1 MTSLGLPSML
11 ALKGTRPFGF
21 AALAISLLI
30 LSPVAFHW
38 KFPLV
43 FYRFDGTYL
52 LITAMMQRRGWTIGA
67 RLMRSRS
74 ATLANGQ
81 GHSDTTVELMIYGL
95 AGRGSDR
102 DLAHEELT
110 RPKLAILFEPCG
122 RSLQA
127 FLPRQQ
133 RLPAEHAIDLRP
145 IAGVANDLSGT
156 ILDELNPIHPV

>member
-1 MTSLGLPSML
+1 
-11 ALKGTRPFGF
+11 
-21 AALAISLLI
+21 
-30 LSPVAFHW
+30 
-38 KFPLV
+38 
-43 FYRFDGTYL
+43 
-52 LITAMMQRRGWTIGA
+52 
-67 RLMRSRS
+67 MRSRS

-81 GHSDTTVELMIYGL
+81 GHDETPVELMIYGL
-95 AGRGSDR
+95 AGRGCDR

-145 IAGVANDLSGT
+145 IAGVPDDLSGT
-156 ILDELNPIHPV
+156 ILDELNPIHPVVHELDHIAGNFDNRAMLATCDIESLTVNEFVRRLQDQVNSAACIFDVEKIASGLAVAVNRELFVE